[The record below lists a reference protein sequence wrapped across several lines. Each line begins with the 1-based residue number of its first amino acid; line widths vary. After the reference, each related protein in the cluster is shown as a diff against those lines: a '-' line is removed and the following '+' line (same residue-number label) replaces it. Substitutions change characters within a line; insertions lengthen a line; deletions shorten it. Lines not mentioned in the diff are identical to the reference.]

1 MLTALLVASFSSL
14 SSMTPVRTI
23 ADSTPSQPIT
33 LRTATGDIL
42 GSVVV
47 PAGAGRH
54 PVVLIIAGSGPT
66 DRDGNSPIALGPGK
80 TLHTDAYKLLAE
92 ALAAQGIASVRY
104 DKRGI
109 AASARAM
116 AGMKESDY
124 RFDMGVD
131 DAAGWLRML
140 RADARFSR
148 IVVAGHSEGSLIGMI
163 AAQRAPADGFVSLEG
178 AGRPAAD
185 VIRAQL
191 VAGGAPPEMFEAAL
205 DSLVAGRTI
214 ENTSPALAS
223 LFRPSA
229 QPYMISWFRY
239 DPAAELKKLSY
250 PTLIIQGTHDVQV
263 SAADASKLAAAPG
276 AKLLTIDGM
285 THVLKIGPADAAAQV
300 AGVYSDP
307 SVPVAP
313 ELVAAIV
320 AYVRAVPQAA
330 RTR

>member
-1 MLTALLVASFSSL
+1 MLTALLVAALLPL
-14 SSMTPVRTI
+14 SSRLPVRTI
-23 ADSTPSQPIT
+23 ADSVASQPIT
-33 LRTATGDIL
+33 LRTATGDIA

-47 PAGAGRH
+47 PSGAGRH
-54 PVVLIIAGSGPT
+54 PVVLIIPGSGPT
-66 DRDGNSPIALGPGK
+66 DRDGNSPVALGPGR

-92 ALAAQGIASVRY
+92 ALAMQGIASVRY

-109 AASARAM
+109 AASAPAM
-116 AGMKESDY
+116 AGMKENDY

-131 DAAGWLRML
+131 DAAAWMRML
-140 RADARFSR
+140 RADPRFSR
-148 IVVAGHSEGSLIGMI
+148 IVLVGHSEGSLIGMV

-191 VAGGAPPEMFEAAL
+191 IAGGAPPEMFEAAL
-205 DSLVAGRTI
+205 DSLIAGRTV

-223 LFRPSA
+223 LFRPSV

-239 DPAAELKKLSY
+239 DPAAELKKLPY

-263 SAADASKLAAAPG
+263 SAVDASKLAAAPG
-276 AKLLTIDGM
+276 ARLLTIDGM

-307 SVPVAP
+307 TVPIAP
-313 ELVAAIV
+313 EVVAAIV
-320 AYVRAVPQAA
+320 AYVRSLPEAPGSY
-330 RTR
+330 